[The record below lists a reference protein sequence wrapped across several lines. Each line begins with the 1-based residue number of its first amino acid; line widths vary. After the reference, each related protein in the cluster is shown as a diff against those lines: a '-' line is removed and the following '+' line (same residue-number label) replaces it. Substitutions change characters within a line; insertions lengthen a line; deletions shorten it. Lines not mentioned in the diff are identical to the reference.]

1 MTFNKIFIPLVII
14 LAISNGLMY
23 YTNTS
28 LESDI
33 DKLSEK
39 QESLKNELKDYER
52 VMDKV
57 EDKLEQYKEIQKEY
71 EEILDVLEIDT
82 KNTTMYAP
90 RDPRAVEGGC
100 FQGDRN
106 ITASGETITEYRT
119 AAAGPGVEFGTKV
132 YIEGKG
138 LFEVQDRGGAIG
150 DGDLD
155 LAVDSL
161 DEADR
166 WGRREKRAI
175 IIRE

>member
-1 MTFNKIFIPLVII
+1 MYYKIMLPFLGLLI
-14 LAISNGLMY
+14 LLNGLMY
-23 YTNTS
+23 YTNNS
-28 LESDI
+28 LENDI

-106 ITASGETITEYRT
+106 ITASGKTVTEYRT
-119 AAAGPGVEFGTKV
+119 AAAGPSVEFGTKIYV
-132 YIEGKG
+132 EGKG
-138 LFEVQDRGGAIG
+138 LYEVQDRGGAIG

-175 IIRE
+175 IIGE

>member
-1 MTFNKIFIPLVII
+1 MYYKIMLPFLGLLI
-14 LAISNGLMY
+14 LLNGLMY
-23 YTNTS
+23 YTNNS
-28 LESDI
+28 LENDI
-33 DKLSEK
+33 DRLSEK
-39 QESLKNELKDYER
+39 QESLKNELKEYER
-52 VMDKV
+52 VLDKA

-106 ITASGETITEYRT
+106 ITASGETVTEYRT
-119 AAAGPGVEFGTKV
+119 AAAGPSIPFGTKV
-132 YIEGKG
+132 YVEGFG
-138 LFEVQDRGGAIG
+138 LVEVNDRGGAIG

-155 LAVDSL
+155 LAVESL

-175 IIRE
+175 IIGE